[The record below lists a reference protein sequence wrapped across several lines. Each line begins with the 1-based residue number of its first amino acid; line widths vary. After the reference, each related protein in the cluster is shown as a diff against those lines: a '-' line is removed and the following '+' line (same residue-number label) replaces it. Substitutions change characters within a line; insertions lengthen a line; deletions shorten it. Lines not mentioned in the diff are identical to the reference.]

1 MPFASWKEGGRQLPH
16 VPRCF
21 IWPCDAKCRIRMWGS
36 PCRIRTALVGTKEF
50 LGAHDFH
57 RDIAGAHRDA
67 NMRRHLMSSKDSLGP
82 HHELNNIQVGNG
94 SSCHQLFLLLFS
106 TSFVC
111 CHLTILYKGRIPW
124 TSFVVSVRSWGCSV
138 SEPRGPL
145 PHEGLWPHGK
155 GDWGAGPMAGPRQKH
170 GGRRGVGPPHGAGA
184 AWPHNLVQRAG
195 RSPQPDG
202 APGPAHGRGS
212 RQRVATPAAARQ

>member
-1 MPFASWKEGGRQLPH
+1 MAPPKAGMCLLCPGKKGAGSCPMSLGASSGHVMPNVEYGCGG
-16 VPRCF
+16 
-21 IWPCDAKCRIRMWGS
+21 
-36 PCRIRTALVGTKEF
+36 RIRTALVGTKEF

-57 RDIAGAHRDA
+57 RDIAGAHHDA

-124 TSFVVSVRSWGCSV
+124 TSFVVSVRSWACSV

-155 GDWGAGPMAGPRQKH
+155 GDWGSGPMAGPRQKH
-170 GGRRGVGPPHGAGA
+170 GGRRGVGPSQGAGRRPQLGA
-184 AWPHNLVQRAG
+184 TAG
-195 RSPQPDG
+195 RPVTG
-202 APGPAHGRGS
+202 A
-212 RQRVATPAAARQ
+212 